1 MLSCYDNG
9 VFRMQNF
16 PWAGFRVDMIAEGMD
31 GIFLLN
37 KPRGPSSRKALNEFA
52 KALPR
57 GLKHGHAGTLD
68 PLASGLLLVVTGKAT
83 RMIELYQEFSKV
95 YEATV
100 HFGATSHTDDSE
112 GPIEEVPGAVPPDR
126 DQLLEKLNSMVG
138 ELSQVPPAFSAVRIE
153 GKRAYR
159 LARSGKPKLPEPKII
174 KVYKFELLSHEGH
187 FARIRWEVSS
197 GTYIRS
203 LARDLGCMLGTGA
216 YLENLV
222 RTSIGPWS
230 LGDSLAPGD
239 TPVPDSSSWIPLDKS
254 LVHFPKLVLG
264 LPRSREILG
273 GKKTVLKFD
282 EDGGTSNEGMYLL
295 TSCLGQNLG
304 LVQIS
309 TLPGHGVLVSPW
321 KMFLHVGLL
330 HNSADYL

>member
-1 MLSCYDNG
+1 
-9 VFRMQNF
+9 
-16 PWAGFRVDMIAEGMD
+16 MIAEGMD
-31 GIFLLN
+31 GVFLLD

-83 RMIELYQEFSKV
+83 RMIELYQQFPKV
-95 YEATV
+95 YEATIR
-100 HFGATSHTDDSE
+100 FGATSDTDDSE
-112 GPIEEVPGAVPPDR
+112 GPFHEIPGALPPGPE
-126 DQLLEKLNSMVG
+126 QLLEKLNSMVG

-159 LARSGKPKLPEPKII
+159 LARSGKPKLAEPKII
-174 KVYKFELLSHEGH
+174 RVFKFELLSHNGQQ
-187 FARIRWEVSS
+187 AKVRWEVSS

-203 LARDLGCMLGTGA
+203 LARDLGEALGTGA
-216 YLENLV
+216 YLEGLV

-230 LGDSLAPGD
+230 LGSSITPGD
-239 TPVPDSSSWIPLDKS
+239 QPVIDSPAWIPLDKS

-264 LPRSREILG
+264 MARSREILG
-273 GKKTVLKFD
+273 GKKTVLKVD
-282 EDGGTSNEGMYLL
+282 EDGGQSTEGMYLL

-304 LVQIS
+304 LVEV
-309 TLPGHGVLVSPW
+309 TPLPGHGVLVCPW

-330 HNSADYL
+330 QTSTDYL

>member
-9 VFRMQNF
+9 VSRKQNF
-16 PWAGFRVDMIAEGMD
+16 KWVGFGVDMIAEGMD
-31 GIFLLN
+31 GVFLLD

-52 KALPR
+52 KALPK

-83 RMIELYQEFSKV
+83 RMIELYQQFSKI
-95 YEATV
+95 YEATIR
-100 HFGATSHTDDSE
+100 FGATSQTDDSE
-112 GPIEEVPGAVPPDR
+112 GPIEEIPDALPPGR
-126 DQLLEKLNSMVG
+126 DQLLEKLSLMVG

-159 LARSGKPKLPEPKII
+159 LARSGKPKLAEPKII
-174 KVYKFELLSHEGH
+174 KVHKFELLSHEGQQ
-187 FARIRWEVSS
+187 AMVRWEVSS

-203 LARDLGCMLGTGA
+203 LARDLGAAIGTGA
-216 YLENLV
+216 YLEGLV

-230 LGDSLAPGD
+230 LANSITPGALALKDSP
-239 TPVPDSSSWIPLDKS
+239 SWIPLDKS

-264 LPRSREILG
+264 MPRSREILG
-273 GKKTVLKFD
+273 GKKTVLGLD
-282 EDGGTSNEGMYLL
+282 EDGGGSNEGMYLL

-304 LVQIS
+304 LVEVS
-309 TLPGHGVLVSPW
+309 KLPDQGVLVTPW
-321 KMFLHVGLL
+321 KMFLHLGLL
-330 HNSADYL
+330 QTSIDFL